1 MRCHWVKLIKYLKK
15 RLQKRWSNYFLVSPS
30 LHSHFYHT
38 FYLLASYSH
47 SLSLSFLLLF
57 VSLSF
62 LSLPSPSSLSLLYYR
77 WCSFS
82 QQMEAIFRLHDQ
94 LTHIT
99 VEYRSSQS
107 QIKDLKN
114 HIDSLHDSEWACLMY
129 PNLFAK
135 LVSNFNYFYYF
146 YFFILA
152 VLTSTSNKNKNKKK

>member
-1 MRCHWVKLIKYLKK
+1 MSLGQANKILKEEIAEK
-15 RLQKRWSNYFLVSPS
+15 VEQLLFSLSLPPLTFL
-30 LHSHFYHT
+30 SHF
-38 FYLLASYSH
+38 LSLGLILSL

-57 VSLSF
+57 ISLSF

-135 LVSNFNYFYYF
+135 LVSNFNYFNYF